1 MSIPDQSHI
10 NHIRDLLWD
19 TSCGG
24 ASVMIGAGFSLNA
37 NPISPS
43 AKKFPLWSQVAK
55 NLCSKLYPPSEQ
67 TRL

>member
-24 ASVMIGAGFSLNA
+24 ASVMIGGRFQL
-37 NPISPS
+37 
-43 AKKFPLWSQVAK
+43 K
-55 NLCSKLYPPSEQ
+55 C
-67 TRL
+67 